1 MKVLAYI
8 EKGKQEGARVLVGGE
23 SLRSESR
30 KGFFVAPTVFV
41 DVKEDMTIW
50 KEEIFG
56 PVLSVLLHP
65 PLYPFFSQ
73 GLNTTPPPAL
83 KRSCDSLMNRRRC
96 A

>member
-1 MKVLAYI
+1 MLAYI

-56 PVLSVLLHP
+56 PVLSVP
-65 PLYPFFSQ
+65 PPTPPPFFS
-73 GLNTTPPPAL
+73 
-83 KRSCDSLMNRRRC
+83 RRDSQHLLPQ
-96 A
+96 